1 MKMASVSHRRIKY
14 REPGNMLKQNR
25 TLIIYIIIFFLA
37 LLISGI
43 HPKDQFT
50 WFLEVVPALIAF
62 AILAITFKKFRFSN
76 LIYFLILIHS
86 IVLMIGGHW
95 TYAEVPF
102 FNWLRDAGIF
112 SRNNYD
118 KVGHFLQGFV
128 PVMVAREILIRR
140 AIVNGRRWTNFFSV
154 AVVLAASACYEFIE
168 WWVSLLSGS
177 KGDAFLGTQ
186 GYVWDTQSDMLFCL
200 IGGVFAIMALARI
213 HDKTIG
219 EHGKLCRNH
228 ACHGSSPSGQQFLP

>member
-1 MKMASVSHRRIKY
+1 
-14 REPGNMLKQNR
+14 
-25 TLIIYIIIFFLA
+25 
-37 LLISGI
+37 
-43 HPKDQFT
+43 
-50 WFLEVVPALIAF
+50 
-62 AILAITFKKFRFSN
+62 
-76 LIYFLILIHS
+76 
-86 IVLMIGGHW
+86 
-95 TYAEVPF
+95 
-102 FNWLRDAGIF
+102 LRDAGIF